1 MAGDTVSGP
10 VSGEILAGRTAR
22 GGDRSQSDRDIVEA
36 EYETVIGR
44 HGRQGRPT
52 DSAEESES
60 SPFSLNILS
69 DSDQAE
75 RNRKGGPAFWLVG
88 AVLIAA
94 AFWIS
99 GGHTLVS
106 ASTIQL
112 ASKPSSPLTI
122 IDVRSRMERRGSQP
136 YLVVEGMV
144 ANDSAAN
151 QTLPDLIIQVRA
163 GDETITRYRIAGGDE
178 EIVAGGR
185 YAFSSRLG
193 SPASG
198 VKDVKVMIQD

>member
-22 GGDRSQSDRDIVEA
+22 GGERSQSDRDIVEA
-36 EYETVIGR
+36 EYETVVGR
-44 HGRQGRPT
+44 HGRPGRT
-52 DSAEESES
+52 ADRAEETES
-60 SPFSLNILS
+60 SLFSLNILAG
-69 DSDQAE
+69 DQAE

-112 ASKPSSPLTI
+112 ASKPASPLTI

-136 YLVVEGMV
+136 YLLVEGMV
-144 ANDSAAN
+144 ANESAAK
-151 QTLPDLIIQVRA
+151 QTLPDLIIQVRS
-163 GDETITRYRIAGGDE
+163 GDDTITRYRIAGGDE

-193 SPASG
+193 SPVTG